1 LGKKGQGMRDGHC
14 HCCCCK
20 HHDEGGDGIGALL
33 ALLLAGLGLMAYVA
47 NWLGLMVANALSV
60 AASVV
65 GEYQTELLC
74 ISLGAILIDLCFLTR
89 RIAGDVAKVPLKTLG
104 ATLRSRLPAFAPG
117 IFTRA
122 RLQQVAK
129 RLGGQEAAHHKR
141 ARRSRARAIS

>member
-1 LGKKGQGMRDGHC
+1 LGKKGQGMCDGHC

-117 IFTRA
+117 IFRRA

>member
-1 LGKKGQGMRDGHC
+1 LGKKGQGMCDGHC

-33 ALLLAGLGLMAYVA
+33 ALLLAGLGLMAYAA
-47 NWLGLMVANALSV
+47 NWLGLMVANGLSV

-74 ISLGAILIDLCFLTR
+74 ISLAAILIDLCFLTR

-117 IFTRA
+117 IFRHA
-122 RLQQVAK
+122 RLQQVTK
-129 RLGGQEAAHHKR
+129 RLGQEAAHYKR